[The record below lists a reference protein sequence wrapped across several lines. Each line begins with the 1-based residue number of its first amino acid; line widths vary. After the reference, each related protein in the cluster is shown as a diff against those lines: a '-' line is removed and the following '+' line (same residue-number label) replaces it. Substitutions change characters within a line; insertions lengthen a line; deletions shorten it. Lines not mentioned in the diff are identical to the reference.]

1 MGPSSFPRHGS
12 PACLFSFCMTS
23 AGSTGWVWA
32 MVAFFGGAG
41 LSAQHDPGDG
51 PGRTVFAAPFVEA
64 EALALD
70 EAGRALGLPPAYGM
84 VLPVQAAD
92 DATSSPRGVR
102 RIQVCSEGAL
112 AVEPFLVDVRLGRE
126 ERLVLRDANTL
137 EPIVSITREE
147 VPASGRVALPRAFGP
162 CCIIEVVGGRHAAVE
177 GTFTV
182 AEVGHTFREESW
194 HKADPCEVDVNCPEG
209 QPYADQRD
217 AVVRVGVRAN
227 GALIWCSG
235 TLMNNTAQ
243 DCRPFILTAL
253 HCGLNST
260 ASDLQDY
267 KFYFGYQ
274 RTGCGSGPADQTKYI
289 TGCHRRADSN
299 DGGLNGSD
307 FLLLE
312 AYTSVPSSFDP
323 YWAGWDASSAPS
335 NSGVTIHHPTGSEK
349 KVSTYAM
356 NLLTSQWIAGGPYS
370 HWFVKWTATAN
381 GHGVT
386 EPGSSGAPLLDA
398 NGRVIGTLSGGTSC
412 CVMDGCGLPGSGPD
426 QPDYYGKMSFHWTQN
441 PNTATQ
447 KLKAWLDPID
457 LGVLALDGSR
467 SPCAIGLEERPL
479 PGLRVHP
486 VPARDRLVVAWDG
499 PEAAVD
505 LVIWSVAGQPVR
517 RMQGRNGTPL
527 EVGDLPAGSYVITVT
542 DASGRRAAHPVI
554 LLGAP

>member
-1 MGPSSFPRHGS
+1 MRTLRRAIG
-12 PACLFSFCMTS
+12 
-23 AGSTGWVWA
+23 VWA
-32 MVAFFGGAG
+32 WMAAG
-41 LSAQHDPGDG
+41 G
-51 PGRTVFAAPFVEA
+51 PGLFAQEHGTIPTVHASPFVEEA
-64 EALALD
+64 ALALD
-70 EAGRALGLPPAYGM
+70 AAGRALGLPSAYGV
-84 VLPVQAAD
+84 VLPVEERT
-92 DATSSPRGVR
+92 DAELSGKGPGMVR
-102 RIQVCSEGAL
+102 VCSDGAL
-112 AVEPFLVDVRLGRE
+112 AVEPFLVDVRLGPGE
-126 ERLVLRDANTL
+126 HLLMRDANTL
-137 EPIVSITREE
+137 DVVSTIERSQ
-147 VPASGRVALPRAFGP
+147 VPATGRVALPRAFGP
-162 CCIIEVVGGRHAAVE
+162 CCIIEVVGGHHG
-177 GTFTV
+177 GTVGPFTV
-182 AEVGHTFREESW
+182 AEVGHTFREDPW
-194 HKADPCEVDVNCPEG
+194 QKADPCEVDVNCAEG
-209 QPYADQRD
+209 QAYADQRD

-260 ASDLQDY
+260 ATDLQDY

-274 RTGCGSGPADQTKYI
+274 RTGCGSGAADQTKYI

-312 AYTSVPSSFDP
+312 ATTSVPAGFDP

-335 NSGVTIHHPTGSEK
+335 TSGVTIHHPTGSEK

-412 CVMDGCGLPGSGPD
+412 CVVDGCGLPGSGPG

-441 PNTATQ
+441 PNTAAQ
-447 KLKAWLDPID
+447 KLKAWLDPLD
-457 LGVLALDGSR
+457 LGVLVLDGSR
-467 SPCAIGLEERPL
+467 SPCAIGLAELAWE
-479 PGLRVHP
+479 GLEVHP
-486 VPARDRLVVAWDG
+486 VPAHDRLVVGWEG
-499 PEAAVD
+499 PDEELD
-505 LVIWSVAGQPVR
+505 LVLWSVAGRPVR
-517 RMQGRNGTPL
+517 RVRSRNGATL
-527 EVGDLPAGSYVITVT
+527 AVGDLPAGSYLLTLT
-542 DASGRRAAHPVI
+542 SACGGRASRRVI
-554 LLGAP
+554 LLGMP